1 MPLLGR
7 LTGKAPKK
15 SSSSSSGSSK
25 GKASR
30 KTAGEER
37 RPQASKKKA
46 AAKAGGSASGP
57 SGRAAGGRGSAPGGG
72 EGRGGKLR
80 RAQEDP
86 AARPRRDDEL
96 TLAEVFDA
104 PRKDK
109 MARIGVYVVYACA
122 VAGVLSLLG
131 GLLFLYAGGLG
142 AAGGEAAAPE
152 SDPDKDLAVSTA
164 ENFSAAYLKLDAGE
178 SETEVEERLAGFSTP
193 EAADAVAPKSSGK
206 TTRTVS
212 ETSAY
217 DARPLL
223 DGRWVVYTRSTVETE
238 AAGETSGESSEEDGG
253 GSSEGAG
260 GEAQSAE
267 SATSSADGE
276 GAQDASTKTV
286 AMEVF
291 VAVEDGEAAVDAAP
305 NLIKPPSAS
314 DGSYGAI
321 FAENQSPLSDEDLIS
336 LLEGYFDSLY
346 GSVES
351 QATLD
356 RFFVEGGPADSG
368 PPTLPDD
375 ALSFV
380 EMGEGWTYPVG
391 SPEEGSAGFAEAYDV
406 EVIVRVADEEAGI
419 TANQTHLL
427 RVTREGSSWAI
438 VGTTPSV
445 GNAPAAEAPGGGSG
459 GTSAGAQDEKGGEE

>member
-1 MPLLGR
+1 MPLGR
-7 LTGKAPKK
+7 LFKKAPKK
-15 SSSSSSGSSK
+15 SSSSK
-25 GKASR
+25 GKPA
-30 KTAGEER
+30 R
-37 RPQASKKKA
+37 RRSGAEGSAPRSSAPKKKT
-46 AAKAGGSASGP
+46 GS
-57 SGRAAGGRGSAPGGG
+57 REKAAGGGTARGRAPARAP
-72 EGRGGKLR
+72 EETTAR
-80 RAQEDP
+80 RE
-86 AARPRRDDEL
+86 ARPRQKGDDEL
-96 TLAEVFDA
+96 TLAEVFDR
-104 PRKDK
+104 PWKDR
-109 MARIGVYVVYACA
+109 AADLLAYAVIAIAVVGALSA
-122 VAGVLSLLG
+122 AGFV
-131 GLLFLYAGGLG
+131 LFLYGGG
-142 AAGGEAAAPE
+142 FSASGGESSAPE
-152 SDPDKDLAVSTA
+152 AEPEKDLAVSTA

-178 SETEVEERLAGFSTP
+178 SETEVQQRLAGFSTP
-193 EAADAVAPKSSGK
+193 EAADAVAPKTSGK

-238 AAGETSGESSEEDGG
+238 GAGETSEGASSAETGDESSD
-253 GSSEGAG
+253 GSSAE
-260 GEAQSAE
+260 EESAE
-267 SATSSADGE
+267 STSSSAAGE
-276 GAQDASTKTV
+276 EATATTKTI

-291 VAVEDGEAAVDAAP
+291 VAVDGGEAAVDAAP
-305 NLIKPPSAS
+305 NLIKPPAAS

-321 FAENQSPLSDEDLIS
+321 FAENQSPLSDEDLVS
-336 LLEGYFDSLY
+336 MLEGYFDSLY

-368 PPTLPDD
+368 PPMLPDD

-391 SPEEGSAGFAEAYDV
+391 NPEGGAGGFAEAYDV

-427 RVTREGSSWAI
+427 RVAREGSSWAI

-445 GNAPAAEAPGGGSG
+445 GTPSAAGSPGGASG
-459 GTSAGAQDEKGGEE
+459 GGGAEDEKGGER